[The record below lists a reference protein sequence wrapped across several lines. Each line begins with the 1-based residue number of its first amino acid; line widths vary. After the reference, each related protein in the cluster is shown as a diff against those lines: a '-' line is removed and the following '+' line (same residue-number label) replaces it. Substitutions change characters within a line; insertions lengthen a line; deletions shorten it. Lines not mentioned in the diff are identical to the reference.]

1 MALSFRAYASGR
13 VYAGKL
19 IFPVCQSRHPVSAR
33 AGRFTYCR
41 YSAELTGAFQR
52 TPQMKV
58 YVGLVLL
65 TISDLATYL
74 ALHNSNDT
82 HRLLDWAFG
91 PHGVSLVS
99 SRLSR

>member
-1 MALSFRAYASGR
+1 
-13 VYAGKL
+13 
-19 IFPVCQSRHPVSAR
+19 
-33 AGRFTYCR
+33 
-41 YSAELTGAFQR
+41 
-52 TPQMKV
+52 MKV

-91 PHGVSLVS
+91 PHGASLVS